1 MDEADGSRPRR
12 ESPLLWALYF
22 LAYVSVL
29 VRMLLRPPSEG
40 TTGTLAYGL
49 MAIFLAL
56 AVAQAILRQRSL
68 WWTRALLVLQS
79 GVVFA
84 LLQTKPDADYYAM
97 LYIALSIVA
106 SRDLPGRQSIA
117 WLAAFCVL
125 PSLGLL
131 LAYGVEEGASY
142 MPAYIAGCLIIGLYG
157 RASRKAE
164 EARERSEG
172 LAAELGDANRRL
184 RAYAGQ
190 AEEAAAAQERAGL
203 ARDLHDAATQTVF
216 SMNLTAEAA
225 RMSLAEDPSRV
236 PALLDRLQEL
246 ARDALAEMRTLVRE
260 LRPTTIA
267 ETGLVKSLEHHAG
280 LRERRDGLRVSLAVD
295 GEEQGSAEVREAL
308 FRTAREALNNVV
320 KHAGV
325 KEADVSLRFTGHE
338 ASIEVR
344 DAGKGFDPAVER
356 GSESFGL
363 LALRERL
370 EELGGA
376 LSVEAAPGKGVAVIA
391 RVPIRR
397 EGS

>member
-1 MDEADGSRPRR
+1 MDEARRSRTHR

-29 VRMLLRPPSEG
+29 VRMLLRPPNEG
-40 TTGTLAYGL
+40 TTGALAYGL
-49 MAIFLAL
+49 MAAFLAL
-56 AVAQAILRQRSL
+56 AIAQAILRWHSVG
-68 WWTRALLVLQS
+68 WTHVFLVLQS

-84 LLQTKPDADYYAM
+84 LLLTKPDADYYAM
-97 LYIALSIVA
+97 LFVGLSLVA
-106 SRDLPGRQSIA
+106 GRDLQERPCLA
-117 WLAAFCVL
+117 WLAVFCVVL
-125 PSLGLL
+125 ILGLL
-131 LAYGVEEGASY
+131 AAYGGEGFSY
-142 MPAYIAGCLIIGLYG
+142 MPTYIAGCLLVGLYG
-157 RASRKAE
+157 RVSQRAE
-164 EARERSEG
+164 DARARSDE
-172 LAAELGDANRRL
+172 LAKELGEANRRL

-190 AEEAAAAQERAGL
+190 AEEAAAAQEREAL
-203 ARDLHDAATQTVF
+203 ARELHDAATQTVF

-246 ARDALAEMRTLVRE
+246 SRDALAEMRTLVRE
-260 LRPTTIA
+260 LRPSTIA
-267 ETGLVKSLEHHAG
+267 ETGLVKSLERHAA
-280 LRERRDGLRVSLAVD
+280 LRERRDSLRVSLSVD
-295 GEEQGSAEVREAL
+295 GEERGDAPVKEAL

-325 KEADVSLRFTGHE
+325 NEARVAVRFTDDE
-338 ASIEVR
+338 ASIEIR
-344 DAGKGFDPAVER
+344 DAGRGFDPTAEQ
-356 GSESFGL
+356 GPESFGL

-376 LSVEAAPGKGVAVIA
+376 LSVEAAPGKGVAVVA